1 MSLLEFLRVQLCS
14 QEFPKSSKEFS
25 KMTQIYDNLYRPHHP
40 NLEFWNKKLLMENP
54 QFWSN
59 FAHTSRDWPIHEV
72 VYPGKYELNW
82 TKSVNFLLI
91 PLHFKILN

>member
-54 QFWSN
+54 QFRSN
-59 FAHTSRDWPIHEV
+59 FVHTFRDWPTN
-72 VYPGKYELNW
+72 G
-82 TKSVNFLLI
+82 
-91 PLHFKILN
+91 